1 MGVQVF
7 CSPFSETLR
16 RAWDPSRGGESVAT
30 EHQRSETNTHQGMG
44 SATMLGQKDRGSLMT
59 TMQATIAQ
67 ELGVKPQIVPHE
79 EIQHRV
85 TFLREYLIDSGA
97 EGFVLGISGGQDS
110 CLAGRLCQMAVE
122 ELRARNSK
130 PYVFIALRLPYGIQH
145 DEADAQ
151 RALEFIGPDRV
162 YTVNIQAAVDG
173 AVSAFEAATG
183 MTMSDYNKGNQK
195 AQQRMTVH
203 YRMACQ
209 FNLLVV
215 GTDHA
220 AEAVTGFFTKF
231 GDGGVDV
238 TPLSGLSKRQGR
250 QLLEV
255 LGADQKILNKVPTA
269 DLLDARPGQT
279 DETELGLGYPIIDDF
294 LEGREVSDEAAAMI
308 IRRYQA
314 TRHKRHLPVTPWET
328 WWRES

>member
-1 MGVQVF
+1 
-7 CSPFSETLR
+7 
-16 RAWDPSRGGESVAT
+16 
-30 EHQRSETNTHQGMG
+30 
-44 SATMLGQKDRGSLMT
+44 MT
-59 TMQATIAQ
+59 KMQETIAQ
-67 ELGVKPQIVPHE
+67 ELGVKPRIVPQDE
-79 EIQHRV
+79 VQQRV
-85 TFLREYLIDSGA
+85 SFLQEYLIQSGA
-97 EGFVLGISGGQDS
+97 EGYVLGISGGQDS

-122 ELRARNSK
+122 ELRARDKK
-130 PYVFIALRLPYGIQH
+130 PYVFVALRLPYGSQH
-145 DEADAQ
+145 DEADAE

-162 YTVNIQAAVDG
+162 YTVNIQPAVDG

-183 MTMSDYNKGNQK
+183 VTMSDYNKGNQK
-195 AQQRMTVH
+195 AQERMTVH

-220 AEAVTGFFTKF
+220 AEAVTGFFTKY
-231 GDGGVDV
+231 GDGGVDI

-250 QLLEV
+250 QMLQM

-269 DLLDARPGQT
+269 DLLDDRPGQS
-279 DETELGLGYPIIDDF
+279 DESELGLGYPTIDDF
-294 LEGREVSDEAAAMI
+294 LEGQSVSDESAAMI
-308 IRRYQA
+308 ARRYRT